1 MCSSDWVKDL
11 PRLFEVAIGEQLHR
25 PLEIGEEHGHLLA
38 LTFQRGFRGEDP
50 FGEMLRSVGLRRRRR
65 P

>member
-38 LTFQRGFRGEDP
+38 LTFPAR
-50 FGEMLRSVGLRRRRR
+50 L
-65 P
+65 